1 MRNYQQKTQYTSS
14 REYYSSLKNEE
25 KNLNSSKIVLNKTDK
40 VLENIL
46 DKTYKVFNPIFKD
59 QNQLE
64 LDHISTRKEKEIDSD
79 FDRKIIEFTP
89 SWIISVFNVLFIIYQ
104 KLIGKKI
111 TKNLKV
117 VKKSLKTVYH
127 KIAQHDYY
135 KKTKEILVTLRFKTW
150 LKTKPT

>member
-25 KNLNSSKIVLNKTDK
+25 KNLNSSKIALNKTDK

-59 QNQLE
+59 ENQLE

-89 SWIISVFNVLFIIYQ
+89 SWIISVFNILFIIYQ

-117 VKKSLKTVYH
+117 LKKSS
-127 KIAQHDYY
+127 I
-135 KKTKEILVTLRFKTW
+135 FK
-150 LKTKPT
+150 

>member
-25 KNLNSSKIVLNKTDK
+25 KNLNSSKITLNKTDK

-59 QNQLE
+59 ENQLE

-117 VKKSLKTVYH
+117 VKKSLKTFCH

-135 KKTKEILVTLRFKTW
+135 KKTKEILVALRFKPW